1 MIKAAI
7 LKKDGGRVLLF
18 GLSKEN
24 LKRLQKDQPIH
35 IFLSE
40 LGNYSKDEIVIMYG
54 ETEQTITDDLKKMFP
69 GLPDPATLRKD
80 S

>member
-7 LKKDGGRVLLF
+7 LKKDGGRILLF

-24 LKRLQKDQPIH
+24 LKRLQEDQPIH

-40 LGNYSKDEIVIMYG
+40 LGDYGKDEVMIVYG
-54 ETEQTITDDLKKMFP
+54 ETEQSIEADLKKVLHGP
-69 GLPDPATLRKD
+69 PETALKH
-80 S
+80 